1 MAKPRHDDDEM
12 ASDVR
17 RQAVTAFLA
26 IDGAGF
32 ARVDFLLSRTTGE
45 LFINEINTIPGFT
58 TISMFS
64 KMWGASGLDYPALVD
79 RLIALAL
86 ERHAEK
92 QESKTTAF

>member
-1 MAKPRHDDDEM
+1 
-12 ASDVR
+12 
-17 RQAVTAFLA
+17 
-26 IDGAGF
+26 
-32 ARVDFLLSRTTGE
+32 
-45 LFINEINTIPGFT
+45 
-58 TISMFS
+58 MFS